1 MRPMTR
7 VKRSDDCGNSPK
19 NAFVEN
25 FTIALATRDGDGVA
39 ARVSDDVCLNVV
51 GRAPIVGKDAVMN
64 ALDSMAPVT
73 TLTIA
78 QVVTHGRAG
87 AVNGV
92 VEYARGGGAEFCNV
106 YVFSSAK
113 GNRVSD
119 ITAYIVP
126 IGPIHHDAR

>member
-1 MRPMTR
+1 MTR

-19 NAFVEN
+19 NAFVED

-39 ARVSDDVCLNVV
+39 ARVSDDVRLNVV
-51 GRAPIVGKDAVMN
+51 GRAPIVGKDAVMD
-64 ALDSMAPVT
+64 ALDAMAPVV

-78 QVVTHGRAG
+78 RVLTHGRTG

-92 VEYARGGGAEFCNV
+92 VEYANGGGAQFCNV
-106 YVFSSAK
+106 YEFSSAK

-119 ITAYIVP
+119 ITAYVVP
-126 IGPIHHDAR
+126 MTGVHHDGR